1 MGKTR
6 LEYIDTLKF
15 LAILGIV
22 FIHIS
27 AIWPHAEVLHL
38 NIRSMTQIF
47 RWGVPVFVMISG
59 ALLLNREI
67 ELGSFFKKR
76 FIRVFYPLLF
86 FTIATVIING
96 TYGVLASYLS
106 SYWYCW
112 MILGAYLAIPIINK
126 FIQHSDDNEI
136 KYYVGIF
143 LVSALIYQ
151 IFFTYDINFA
161 LDINFFIT
169 PVSYLVLGYYL
180 SKKEFDNS
188 GRIIL
193 IAIILFI
200 ITTVI
205 KYHTGNFIHDY
216 GHGVFSSRLDLGI
229 VQIIQASSVFII
241 IKEIYSAKATGLTS
255 MVKRFL
261 ETNIVKKFILSVSRA
276 SYGMYLIQFWY
287 RDYVGSLVGS
297 LKLTGTGVFL
307 MFVGLS
313 IVVFLVSWISI
324 CIFGKI
330 PYLNKFSGYA

>member
-22 FIHIS
+22 FIHVS

-180 SKKEFDNS
+180 STKQF
-188 GRIIL
+188 
-193 IAIILFI
+193 
-200 ITTVI
+200 
-205 KYHTGNFIHDY
+205 KYSNCE
-216 GHGVFSSRLDLGI
+216 GH
-229 VQIIQASSVFII
+229 
-241 IKEIYSAKATGLTS
+241 
-255 MVKRFL
+255 
-261 ETNIVKKFILSVSRA
+261 
-276 SYGMYLIQFWY
+276 
-287 RDYVGSLVGS
+287 LVYAFYT
-297 LKLTGTGVFL
+297 LCINVFL
-307 MFVGLS
+307 NLFPDLREKVLFYLFNPQSVMPLRTAELPLS
-313 IVVFLVSWISI
+313 HLSSPLFMESSL
-324 CIFGKI
+324 
-330 PYLNKFSGYA
+330 